1 MLEGRGTRGEGPRK
15 KKANRREMSPAT
27 QTVQGWMWVSVKN
40 PLRTV
45 ITVKVVENMR
55 KQKPMEEVVM
65 PIEDKCSSRM
75 LKEKPNEEK
84 AAAEVVNIAVRKTA
98 EEKRGRAGGRSEVR
112 CSSAALVSGP
122 ISGPSEGATP
132 SEPSEK
138 SAPFLRTPLPE
149 PC

>member
-27 QTVQGWMWVSVKN
+27 QTVQGWMCVSVKN

-45 ITVKVVENMR
+45 MTVKVAENMR

-75 LKEKPNEEK
+75 LKEKPKEEK

-112 CSSAALVSGP
+112 CSSAVLVNGP
-122 ISGPSEGATP
+122 ISGRESIPV
-132 SEPSEK
+132 EK
-138 SAPFLRTPLPE
+138 MAAPQMQNGRRKPE
-149 PC
+149 EL